1 LGGQGVE
8 RVCYFFLLGFGQNL
22 FVFVGELAKPFAC
35 FVLGTKGL
43 RGVRDSAAVKG
54 VLSDRMSGTKSAADA
69 ETKCSK
75 NKISPLVAC
84 GAHEYT

>member
-1 LGGQGVE
+1 
-8 RVCYFFLLGFGQNL
+8 
-22 FVFVGELAKPFAC
+22 
-35 FVLGTKGL
+35 
-43 RGVRDSAAVKG
+43 VRDSAAVKG
-54 VLSDRMSGTKSAADA
+54 VLSDRTSGTKSAADA